1 MDRRRKIQK
10 EKGSRGDHIVILDQ
24 LESEVQR
31 VLSELRRSRRESAIL
46 KNKMA
51 ELKKSL
57 KKDEGAGELVRLK
70 EENHELRMKMDRI
83 DQRAREMLKRLDVIE
98 EG

>member
-1 MDRRRKIQK
+1 
-10 EKGSRGDHIVILDQ
+10 
-24 LESEVQR
+24 
-31 VLSELRRSRRESAIL
+31 L
-46 KNKMA
+46 KKKMI

-57 KKDEGAGELVRLK
+57 KEDHDAGEVVKLK

-83 DQRAREMLKRLDVIE
+83 DQRAREMMKRLDVIE

>member
-31 VLSELRRSRRESAIL
+31 VLSELRRSRRESVIL

-57 KKDEGAGELVRLK
+57 KKDEDAGELVRLK

>member
-31 VLSELRRSRRESAIL
+31 VLSELRRSRRESVIL

-57 KKDEGAGELVRLK
+57 KKDEDAGELVRLK

-83 DQRAREMLKRLDVIE
+83 DQRAREMLKRLDVIK